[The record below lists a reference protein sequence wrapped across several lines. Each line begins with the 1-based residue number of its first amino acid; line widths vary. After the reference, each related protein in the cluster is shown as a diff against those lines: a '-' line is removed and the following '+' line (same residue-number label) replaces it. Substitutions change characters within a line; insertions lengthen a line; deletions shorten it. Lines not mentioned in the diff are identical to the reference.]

1 MPAAWPSAPVPA
13 PAPSARPAG
22 SFAAG
27 FQSAVAKEL
36 RRIFSGAVEPEP
48 EDFLGAFCGEAFDPA
63 VSRDP
68 HFCGP
73 CAEEGAYK

>member
-1 MPAAWPSAPVPA
+1 MPAAWRADAPA
-13 PAPSARPAG
+13 PAPRPPAG
-22 SFAAG
+22 AFATG
-27 FQSAVAKEL
+27 FRSAVAAEL
-36 RRIFSGAVEPEP
+36 RRMSGQDEPETAYP
-48 EDFLGAFCGEAFDPA
+48 RCEACGDEFDPA